1 MTKKRHATRSRKR
14 SGLSLVAGLFRAVA
28 LEGLGIA
35 VLASLVG
42 YPLLTQCQSRVSC
55 LDAEPSVID
64 AGMHTLLAKV
74 GLVHDRDYHVDD

>member
-1 MTKKRHATRSRKR
+1 MTEKRHASRSSKR
-14 SGLSLVAGLFRAVA
+14 SGFGTIGGLLRAVA

-35 VLASLVG
+35 VFASLVG

-55 LDAEPSVID
+55 LDSEPSVID

-74 GLVHDRDYHVDD
+74 GLVHDRD